1 MTIGRRALLAS
12 LVAAA
17 LPGMAAAKPER
28 TEFYAPMPPITA
40 EFWDRAGLFHLINID
55 LVVVFPKEGMK
66 VSNKV
71 SDLISKRL
79 SVLPWEE
86 FTRDNPAILIKRVAL
101 EVLRAE
107 PGGADIKDVLIARL
121 MLR

>member
-1 MTIGRRALLAS
+1 MTIGRRALLAA
-12 LVAAA
+12 LAAA
-17 LPGMAAAKPER
+17 AMPRPAAAKPER
-28 TEFYAPMPPITA
+28 TEFYAPMQPVTV
-40 EFWDRAGLFHLINID
+40 EFWDREGLFHLVNID

-66 VSNKV
+66 VPNKV
-71 SDLISKRL
+71 SDLIAKRL

-86 FTRDNPAILIKRVAL
+86 FARDNPALLIKRVAL
-101 EVLRAE
+101 DVLRAE